1 MKEKISSLIFGMA
14 TLLFMACS
22 SGSDS
27 GTNANNPASPSVSS
41 CSLANAYLP
50 EYSLISYK
58 DAFGGGCQANATMS
72 VEQATEYSNLLVANG
87 FEQTIQSVDSYSY
100 KKNVSIDSTI
110 LVTLSYSQGSLIAS
124 VQETAREY
132 MYEDRSV
139 VVENFIYPDLCID
152 SWKPE
157 KSGNTFVYCSCNE
170 IDPSRITDFGW
181 KSYEDRDFSKRYYYY
196 QYNENYYSLY
206 RTVDALCYVRRLSS
220 LYDVPPE
227 VRESF

>member
-1 MKEKISSLIFGMA
+1 MKEKISALIFGMV

-87 FEQTIQSVDSYSY
+87 FEQATVSVDLYNY
-100 KKNVSIDSTI
+100 KKNVNIDSTV
-110 LVTLSYSQGSLIAS
+110 LVTLSYSQNSLIAS
-124 VQETAREY
+124 VQEAAREY
-132 MYEDRSV
+132 IYEDRSV
-139 VVENFIYPDLCID
+139 VAENFIYPDLCID

-157 KSGNTFVYCSCNE
+157 KYGSSFIYCNCRE
-170 IDPSRITDFGW
+170 IEPMKMLDLEW
-181 KSYEDRDFSKRYYYY
+181 KYAEGSFYY
-196 QYNENYYSLY
+196 QYNENYYRLH
-206 RTVDALCYVRRLSS
+206 RTTDALCYVERFSI
-220 LYDVPPE
+220 DQVPSE
-227 VRESF
+227 AR